1 MSKNCQLNRFIN
13 FFIKIL
19 MDLHEK
25 HTFMKGYNKHHNMK
39 KKIVLTCRLINTMS
53 LNAFNYIHF
62 SNAFFLLKGADSL

>member
-1 MSKNCQLNRFIN
+1 
-13 FFIKIL
+13 
-19 MDLHEK
+19 
-25 HTFMKGYNKHHNMK
+25 MKGYNKHHNMK